1 MSTFDVEEEFSI
13 LLEAVFR
20 TNEPEYTD
28 FEEDLQ
34 MVMDNNEEIITEV
47 QNIDQTIQ
55 TISKIFI
62 HFFTSLHF
70 YSLSTYM

>member
-13 LLEAVFR
+13 LLEEVFR

-28 FEEDLQ
+28 FEEDPQ
-34 MVMDNNEEIITEV
+34 MVLDNNEETITEV
-47 QNIDQTIQ
+47 QNIDPTIH

-62 HFFTSLHF
+62 FVF
-70 YSLSTYM
+70 